1 MESAKK
7 ERKRAE
13 RGKCWCNAS
22 GETTE
27 ANVLLGQAGPLAR
40 THARA
45 RTQAR
50 THTCTHV
57 RERARSHDASTFP
70 SSAVISAVPRTNAYT
85 ATIQSAARIERQ
97 KRHAVR
103 VRYPMSR
110 GHASCYG
117 PGGENSRKHRA
128 TGALE
133 YFGGL
138 MNLAAVRRTRVTG
151 EERRRTKDGD
161 NGTDK
166 DGKTSEPLGRRG
178 KKQRKVGEG
187 DITTRRGK
195 KSMRK
200 RGRGAGVTGGKKG
213 TEEVKADR

>member
-57 RERARSHDASTFP
+57 RERTRSHDASTFP
-70 SSAVISAVPRTNAYT
+70 SSAVISGVSRTNAYT

-187 DITTRRGK
+187 DITTKIEK
-195 KSMRK
+195 KSMR
-200 RGRGAGVTGGKKG
+200 GREKSGSNRGGKKAP
-213 TEEVKADR
+213 KK

>member
-27 ANVLLGQAGPLAR
+27 ANVLFDRAGPLAR

-57 RERARSHDASTFP
+57 HARTRSHDASTFP
-70 SSAVISAVPRTNAYT
+70 SSAVISGVSRTNAYT
-85 ATIQSAARIERQ
+85 ARHHDPIDRPIRAA
-97 KRHAVR
+97 KVAK
-103 VRYPMSR
+103 PTR
-110 GHASCYG
+110 GTRSLSDVARPPRFLLG
-117 PGGENSRKHRA
+117 PSGENSRKHRA
-128 TGALE
+128 TVALE

-138 MNLAAVRRTRVTG
+138 MNLAAVRATRVTG
-151 EERRRTKDGD
+151 GERRWTKERD

-166 DGKTSEPLGRRG
+166 DGKTSEPQGAER
-178 KKQRKVGEG
+178 KKQRKVGGERYNKR
-187 DITTRRGK
+187 DRK
-195 KSMRK
+195 KW
-200 RGRGAGVTGGKKG
+200 
-213 TEEVKADR
+213 